1 MVLKEVFFGI
11 MMIPFIIVIG
21 IVAIIAVFCIGWIEG
36 YLLSLMFEDLIYNIM
51 TAFNIGHNIDIP
63 TLFGVLNV
71 IAAMLSSSA
80 IISSIRD

>member
-71 IAAMLSSSA
+71 IMAMLSSSA